1 MGEMDVMGPLT
12 RRSPA
17 SAAIVRAWSRRT
29 GKSAAQVIEAALQV
43 ADGAWTRTFG
53 PDLRHGQEVVSGK
66 DVNGQPIAGHV
77 LSWIVLAGGHV
88 EVVVAVRRRGTW
100 EFTTARLEDLQL
112 GAELA
117 PEKLRE
123 SASEKWQ
130 TIRVS
135 EADAARVHEIAQKRA
150 DDRAERERKAERALQ
165 VTLHTS
171 GSPTPVTRQIAPPV
185 TAAAPK
191 VKVLSAEDRG
201 KDGQT
206 RMFG

>member
-12 RRSPA
+12 RRSPG
-17 SAAIVRAWSRRT
+17 SAAIVRAWARRT
-29 GKSAAQVIEAALQV
+29 GKSAAQIIEAALQV
-43 ADGAWTRTFG
+43 ADGAWTGTFG
-53 PDLRHGQEVVSGK
+53 PDLRHGQVVSGK

-77 LSWIVLAGGHV
+77 LSWIVLAGGSV
-88 EVVVAVRRRGTW
+88 EVVVAIKRRGTW
-100 EFTTARLEDLQL
+100 EFATGRLQDLQL
-112 GAELA
+112 GLELA

-130 TIRVS
+130 TIRIS
-135 EADAARVHEIAQKRA
+135 EAEAARTHEIAQKRA
-150 DDRAERERKAERALQ
+150 DDRAERERKADRALQ